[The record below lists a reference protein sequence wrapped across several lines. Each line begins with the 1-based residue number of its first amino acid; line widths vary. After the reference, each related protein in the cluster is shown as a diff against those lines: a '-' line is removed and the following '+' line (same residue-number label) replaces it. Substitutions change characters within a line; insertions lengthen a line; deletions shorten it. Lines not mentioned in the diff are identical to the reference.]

1 MPLFYVAR
9 QSQKETK
16 EGVKLYHLVLK
27 KVGKV
32 VDTQAMA
39 TEIAE
44 KSSLTEGD
52 VHNVVRNLM
61 SVMRGHLLNSQS
73 VRLDGLGTFTMK
85 ASSKGKGVMTPEE
98 VNPNQVTALKCLFT
112 PEYKRPAAI
121 GTTRALLQGVEFQRW
136 DENLSA
142 GTAGDE
148 EEDEDESGSQKPGED
163 GGDDQSGSPL

>member
-61 SVMRGHLLNSQS
+61 SVMRSHLLNSQS

-85 ASSKGKGVMTPEE
+85 ASSKGKGVATAEE

-121 GTTRALLQGVEFQRW
+121 GTTRALLQGVEFQKW

-142 GTAGDE
+142 GVTDDVEDDE
-148 EEDEDESGSQKPGED
+148 ENPDEED
-163 GGDDQSGSPL
+163 GGQSGAPL